1 MTENRIIHLPKGHVL
16 YNKGEECDTMF
27 VLRSGKICLY
37 LDYGT
42 QKQFALATVGEPGSS
57 LGEMGLLEGET
68 RNGTAVADED
78 SVLIEISR
86 ENFAQ
91 FLSRY
96 PDEGVKIVSDLAHRF
111 KTVTEELKNTQT
123 LVAEIISDVQT
134 SQESVKPS
142 LKERLKKL
150 ADFFLD
156 IPDDV
161 PPDLYVNV
169 WSRNHSHMH

>member
-57 LGEMGLLEGET
+57 LGEMGLLEGEK
-68 RNGTAVADED
+68 RNGTAVALED
-78 SVLIEISR
+78 SVLVEISKD
-86 ENFAQ
+86 NFEL

-96 PDEGVKIVSDLAHRF
+96 PADGVRIVGDLAHRF
-111 KTVTEELKNTQT
+111 RAVTEELRSTQN
-123 LVAEIISDVQT
+123 LVAEILKEV
-134 SQESVKPS
+134 QESQNEVKPT
-142 LKERLKKL
+142 LRERLKKV

-161 PPDLYVNV
+161 PPDLYVNIYA
-169 WSRNHSHMH
+169 RNHRHMI

>member
-1 MTENRIIHLPKGHVL
+1 MDTTRVVHLAKGHVL
-16 YNKGEECDTMF
+16 YHKGEECDTMF
-27 VLRSGKICLY
+27 VLRSGRVTLY
-37 LDYGT
+37 LNYGSEN
-42 QKQFALATVGEPGSS
+42 QFALVSVSEPGSS

-96 PDEGVKIVSDLAHRF
+96 PEEGVKIVSDLAHRF

-123 LVAEIISDVQT
+123 LVAEIIRDVQT
-134 SQESVKPS
+134 GQESVKPS
-142 LKERLKKL
+142 LKERLRKL

-156 IPDDV
+156 IPSDV